1 MNTCSYLAPSI
12 FTLVPLHFHFGVS
25 RTTVLSLKRSLS
37 LSESP
42 LGENPSLSQL
52 VTVSPLLPLSPR
64 NKFLGASIVLF
75 ITPNH
80 LSEASRPEGAKLRL
94 EAQVPLRALRAQGP
108 LGHSLSVYTP
118 GSTM

>member
-1 MNTCSYLAPSI
+1 MSTCSYVAPSI
-12 FTLVPLHFHFGVS
+12 FTLVPLAFGS
-25 RTTVLSLKRSLS
+25 FTYNCPLAKKKPLS

-52 VTVSPLLPLSPR
+52 VTVSPLFPLSPR